1 MFVSKLGFTLTE
13 HNPDKPWIVV
23 GRQHCTVE
31 LDEGQNFF
39 EWARDRWPAPRRTVE
54 LDPWAPSLG

>member
-1 MFVSKLGFTLTE
+1 MSKLGFTLTE

-23 GRQHCTVE
+23 GRQHRTVE

-39 EWARDRWPAPRRTVE
+39 EWARDQWPPPR
-54 LDPWAPSLG
+54 